1 MVPMLSRHGP
11 DMVLNMV
18 TIIRYYRILFI
29 WYLVVLQSKFEAL
42 QTGKSKD
49 TAEIAK
55 IGPFMVQ
62 TWSSHGLPD
71 WFFLNICSFIQGCFI
86 PNFRVLA
93 SILTD
98 FSYYLLEKG
107 RKKGRKLVS
116 EATKM

>member
-1 MVPMLSRHGP
+1 M
-11 DMVLNMV
+11 
-18 TIIRYYRILFI
+18 ILFI

-62 TWSSHGLPD
+62 TWSSHGPPD
-71 WFFLNICSFIQGCFI
+71 WFFLNINSCIQGCFI

-98 FSYYLLEKG
+98 ISNF
-107 RKKGRKLVS
+107 VS
-116 EATKM
+116 EGVRE